1 MSSPLLQI
9 EIHNFRKAMISI
21 GLQLPEEMEV
31 ALFAKFDLD
40 NNGTLDYIEFCK
52 YFLEEEYQQL
62 AFSNLKGKAGREAS
76 LSNSQQLKVDD
87 IHKALKDRFRQ
98 LTGPQASAQIKDLF
112 ATIDI
117 VSATAHSFPPFLPSS
132 HLQRS
137 GSTPPLR
144 DLRETSKK
152 HLGVCAFSTSSSMEA

>member
-1 MSSPLLQI
+1 MPSSCPTWSAARSSGSTDPNPPHCSRVLCVLQI

-21 GLQLPEEMEV
+21 GLQLPEEVEV
-31 ALFAKFDLD
+31 CLFAKFDVD

-76 LSNSQQLKVDD
+76 LSNSQQLKVDE

-98 LTGPQASAQIKDLF
+98 LTGPRASAQIKDVF
-112 ATIDI
+112 RTIDI
-117 VSATAHSFPPFLPSS
+117 VSAT
-132 HLQRS
+132 
-137 GSTPPLR
+137 
-144 DLRETSKK
+144 
-152 HLGVCAFSTSSSMEA
+152 